1 MRNGIGMVK
10 LNSALFCAALAAFTA
25 VVTAFPRDTRTIENE
40 NRSFNRFP
48 EITGERV
55 FSGEFAGGIEPWISD
70 RVGYRADFVGSSQVL
85 ARLRGTDALTGAY
98 APEFVPARVKDPL
111 LIFDDRLMRIF
122 SFDEALAARY
132 ADTLNEY
139 RAALPESV
147 RIFSILPPTQI
158 EFMPERFRD
167 ISDSEQDAII
177 FVNAALPDGIT
188 AVNAYGEIAD
198 SADEYLYF
206 RTDHH
211 WTALGAYYA
220 YIAFADAAGFAPKEL
235 SEYEISA
242 IPGFLGYYYNMEPSE
257 TLRAQ
262 PDTIYCYEY
271 KGALT
276 TSPPLLSPPGEGE
289 KATYSVFTGGD
300 HPRLTISTSVKNGKT
315 AVVVKDS
322 FANAFIPW
330 LAPHYENIVA
340 LDPRHF
346 EGSALEV
353 IGEYESVDLIFLDT
367 AIISE
372 SAEYIDSLAAML
384 TREPDKQT
392 KW

>member
-1 MRNGIGMVK
+1 MLK
-10 LNSALFCAALAAFTA
+10 LNAAMFCAALAAFTA
-25 VVTAFPRDTRTIENE
+25 IVTAFPRDTRTIENE

-48 EITGERV
+48 EITGEGV

-70 RVGYRADFVGSSQVL
+70 RVGRRADFVSASMEL
-85 ARLRGTDALTGAY
+85 ARLRGADALNGAY
-98 APEFVPARVKDPL
+98 APKFLSFTRAVPARVKDPL
-111 LIFDDRLMRIF
+111 LVFDDRLMRIF

-132 ADTLNEY
+132 ADTVNAY
-139 RAALPESV
+139 RAALPESA

-167 ISDSEQDAII
+167 ISDPEQDAII
-177 FVNAALPDGIT
+177 FVNAALTDGIT

-198 SADEYLYF
+198 SSEEYVYF

-289 KATYSVFTGGD
+289 KATYGVFTGGD
-300 HPRLTISTSVKNGKT
+300 HPKLTIGTSVENGKT

-322 FANAFIPW
+322 YANAFIPW
-330 LAPHYENIVA
+330 LAPHYESIVV

-372 SAEYIDSLAAML
+372 SAEYIDALSSML
-384 TREPDKQT
+384 TRVTD
-392 KW
+392 

>member
-1 MRNGIGMVK
+1 MVK

-25 VVTAFPRDTRTIENE
+25 AVTAFPRDTRTIENE

-48 EITGERV
+48 EITDEKV

-70 RVGYRADFVGSSQVL
+70 RVGYRADFVAASMEL
-85 ARLRGTDALTGAY
+85 AQLRGADM
-98 APEFVPARVKDPL
+98 PARAKDPL
-111 LIFDDRLMRIF
+111 LIFDDRLVRIF
-122 SFDEALAARY
+122 SFDEALAVRY
-132 ADTLNEY
+132 ADTLNAY
-139 RAALPESV
+139 RAALPESA

-177 FVNAALPDGIT
+177 FVNAALTDGIT

-198 SADEYLYF
+198 SSEEYLYF

-235 SEYEISA
+235 SEYEEIA

-289 KATYSVFTGGD
+289 KATYGVFTGGD
-300 HPRLTISTSVKNGKT
+300 HPKLTIDTSVENGKT
-315 AVVVKDS
+315 AVVIKDS
-322 FANAFIPW
+322 YANAFIPW
-330 LAPHYENIVA
+330 LAPHYESIVV

-346 EGSALEV
+346 EGSVPEV

-372 SAEYIDSLAAML
+372 SAEYIDAMSSML
-384 TREPDKQT
+384 TRGTDKQT
-392 KW
+392 K